1 MPYKDTETR
10 KAYMKAYQKKYREEH
25 GERMNREKREHYA
38 EHLAHPKVLL
48 TPEQRRANE
57 LASHKKSNAKRKDKL
72 KQYRKDNRE
81 RLYAYRREYYAKNKE
96 RMDAWHKEYNE
107 ANKEKR
113 SAQQKEWM
121 QANKKHVKELTKKWR
136 MANKEH
142 IAEKNRRYQPI
153 ASVKRLGCPSYA
165 KQCLKYGTKLSN
177 KDIPKE
183 LAEAKLLQLMITR
196 ELKNEKRN

>member
-1 MPYKDTETR
+1 MPYKDPEIR
-10 KAYMKAYQKKYREEH
+10 KAYLQEYHKKYRAEH

-38 EHLAHPKVLL
+38 KYLAHPKVLL

-57 LASHKKSNAKRKDKL
+57 LESNRKSNAKRKDKL
-72 KQYRKDNRE
+72 RQYRKDNRE

-121 QANKKHVKELTKKWR
+121 KANEKHIKELTKKWR

-142 IAEKNRRYQPI
+142 IAKKNKAYQPI
-153 ASVKRLGCPSYA
+153 ASVKRLDQPSYA

-183 LAEAKLLQLMITR
+183 LAEVKLLQLKIMR
-196 ELKNEKRN
+196 KVENEKRK